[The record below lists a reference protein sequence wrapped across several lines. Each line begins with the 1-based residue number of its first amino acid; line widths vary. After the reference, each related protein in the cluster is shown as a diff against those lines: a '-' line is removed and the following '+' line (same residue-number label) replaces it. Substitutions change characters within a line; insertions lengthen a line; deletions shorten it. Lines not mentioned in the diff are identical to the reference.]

1 MATFVMLG
9 QYTIESVKKISAKR
23 SVDAEALIK
32 KHGGKVKEGYA
43 MLGENDI
50 LLIVEA
56 KNVESAMKIS
66 VGLSKLL
73 DISFTT
79 SPAVGMDEFD
89 NLMKD
94 A

>member
-1 MATFVMLG
+1 MATFIMLG
-9 QYTIESVKKISAKR
+9 QYTTESVKNISAKR

-43 MLGENDI
+43 MLGKNDL

-79 SPAVGMDEFD
+79 SPAVGMDDFD

-94 A
+94 V

>member
-9 QYTIESVKKISAKR
+9 QYTTESVKHISAKR

-32 KHGGKVKEGYA
+32 KQGGKVKEGYA

-79 SPAVGMDEFD
+79 SPAVGMDDFD

-94 A
+94 V

>member
-9 QYTIESVKKISAKR
+9 QYTTESVKHISAKR

-56 KNVESAMKIS
+56 KNVENAMKIS

-79 SPAVGMDEFD
+79 SPAVGMDDFD

-94 A
+94 V

>member
-9 QYTIESVKKISAKR
+9 QYTTESVKHISAKR

-32 KHGGKVKEGYA
+32 KQGGKVKEGYA

-56 KNVESAMKIS
+56 KNVESAIKIS

-79 SPAVGMDEFD
+79 SPAVGMDDFD

-94 A
+94 V